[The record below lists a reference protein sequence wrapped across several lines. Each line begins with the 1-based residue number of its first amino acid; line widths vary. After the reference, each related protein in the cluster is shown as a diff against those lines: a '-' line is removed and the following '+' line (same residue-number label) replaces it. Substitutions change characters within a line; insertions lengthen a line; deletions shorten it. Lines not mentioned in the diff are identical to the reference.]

1 MSGSFSIALSGLTA
15 DTDALDIVGN
25 NLANLNTTGYKDAT
39 ASFYDLLA
47 QSAGGG
53 AIQIGGGVSAN
64 IGQSQFTQGSIQ
76 LTGGAFDAAIQGNGF
91 FVVQD
96 SAGDTLYTRAGN
108 FQLSANGTLETGTG
122 QDVQGWTASTGGA
135 INTSG
140 AVGNIVIPANALSTP
155 VATTQFAVNMN
166 LQSDATVGTS
176 AATFSAPIQI
186 VDSLGATQTLTATFT
201 ETASNTWSYSVT
213 IPGSALT
220 AGGATPTQ
228 VATGNLTFDS
238 SGNLKTPAPPGQVA
252 VAVTGLADGAADMN
266 LNWNLYNPTTG
277 ASTITQF
284 DQPSAVAGTSQDGVA
299 STEITQVPLAD
310 GGTIVAHFSDG
321 SQSVVAQLA
330 LAGISNPQSLIST
343 GQNNF
348 ELGADTAAPAVG
360 TPGTGSRGTIQGG
373 ALESSNVDIATEF
386 TNLIVYQRSY
396 EANSRV
402 ISTLDQLTQDL
413 LNLKQ

>member
-122 QDVQGWTASTGGA
+122 QDVQGWTSSNGGA

-155 VATTQFAVNMN
+155 VATQNFSVDMN

-176 AATFSAPIQI
+176 AATFSAPIQV

-228 VATGNLTFDS
+228 LATGNLTFDS

-252 VAVTGLADGAADMN
+252 VAITGLADGAADMN

-284 DQPSAVAGTSQDGVA
+284 DQPSAVSGTTQDGVA
-299 STEITQVPLAD
+299 STEITQVSIAD

-321 SQSVVAQLA
+321 SQAVVAQLA